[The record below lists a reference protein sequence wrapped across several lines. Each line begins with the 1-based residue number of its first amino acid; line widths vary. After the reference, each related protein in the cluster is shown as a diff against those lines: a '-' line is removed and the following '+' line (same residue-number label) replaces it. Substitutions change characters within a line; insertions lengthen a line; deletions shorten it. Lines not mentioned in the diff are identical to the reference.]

1 MVDIE
6 VYKKNKGE
14 DIVIIWIS
22 SDFEDMDDIYSILE
36 NDEKSID
43 AMFYLSNDNVE
54 NMIPIIKK
62 FFGNGYIYEWS
73 YK

>member
-1 MVDIE
+1 
-6 VYKKNKGE
+6 
-14 DIVIIWIS
+14 
-22 SDFEDMDDIYSILE
+22 
-36 NDEKSID
+36 
-43 AMFYLSNDNVE
+43 MFYLSNDNVE